1 VPGAAA
7 AYSYAYNGIMSGLDR
22 RLFYKVEAKRSSLV
36 QDDTATFRALHE
48 SSLFILKVGESG

>member
-1 VPGAAA
+1 VPGAA
-7 AYSYAYNGIMSGLDR
+7 AYSYAYNGIMSGMDR

-36 QDDTATFRALHE
+36 QDDTATIRALHE